1 MLFRFGSSS
10 LEFKAAAL
18 SKNDFWHE
26 GIRHTKFSRKDVFR
40 PDLELEFYY
49 TYFSIYKGTFILY
62 HDIQIA

>member
-18 SKNDFWHE
+18 SKDDFWHE
-26 GIRHTKFSRKDVFR
+26 GIKKRLKDVFR